1 MKLKQILIGGVLA
14 GILIEV
20 ISMAISW
27 LAQSIWDYDVLKLLG
42 MRETATDPIAILY
55 FVYPWVLGFA
65 LVCVYS
71 YFEKALEGNYVAKGW
86 KFGLLMWIV
95 VSISSAFLVFASMD
109 YPVGFTV
116 NSVIGP
122 LIYMLVTG
130 IVIAKIFDWTK

>member
-1 MKLKQILIGGVLA
+1 MKLKQILIGGILA
-14 GILIEV
+14 GIVIEV
-20 ISMAISW
+20 ISMAVSW
-27 LAQSIWDYDVLKLLG
+27 LAQSIWNYDVLKLAG
-42 MRETATDPIAILY
+42 MRTINDPVSILF

-109 YPVGFTV
+109 YPIGFTV
-116 NSVIGP
+116 NSLIGP

>member
-14 GILIEV
+14 GIVIEV
-20 ISMAISW
+20 ISMTVSW
-27 LAQSIWDYDVLKLLG
+27 LAQSIWNYDVLELAG
-42 MRETATDPIAILY
+42 MRTINDPVSILF

-71 YFEKALEGNYVAKGW
+71 YFEKALEGNYIAKGW
-86 KFGLLMWIV
+86 KFGLLMWVV

-109 YPVGFTV
+109 YPIGFTV
-116 NSVIGP
+116 NSIIGP

-130 IVIAKIFDWTK
+130 IVVAKIFDWAK

>member
-14 GILIEV
+14 GIVIEV
-20 ISMAISW
+20 ISMAFSW
-27 LAQSIWDYDVLKLLG
+27 LAQSIWNYDVLKLAG
-42 MRETATDPIAILY
+42 MRPVTDPVSILF

-71 YFEKALEGNYVAKGW
+71 YFEKALEGNYIAKGW
-86 KFGLLMWIV
+86 KFGLLMWVV

-109 YPVGFTV
+109 YSIGFTA

-130 IVIAKIFDWTK
+130 VVIAKIFDWMK

>member
-1 MKLKQILIGGVLA
+1 MKLKQILIGGILA
-14 GILIEV
+14 GIVIEV
-20 ISMAISW
+20 ISLAFSW
-27 LAQSIWDYDVLKLLG
+27 LAQSIWQYDVMKLAG
-42 MRETATDPIAILY
+42 MRPITDPIAVLF
-55 FVYPWVLGFA
+55 FVYPWVIGFA

-71 YFEKALEGNYVAKGW
+71 YFEKALDGNYITKGW

-109 YPVGFTV
+109 YPIGFAV

>member
-1 MKLKQILIGGVLA
+1 MKLKQILIGGILA
-14 GILIEV
+14 GIVIEV
-20 ISMAISW
+20 ISMAFSR
-27 LAQSIWDYDVLKLLG
+27 LAQSIWNYDVLKLAG
-42 MRETATDPIAILY
+42 MRPTTDPVAILF

-71 YFEKALEGNYVAKGW
+71 YFEKALEGNYIVKGW
-86 KFGLLMWIV
+86 KFGLLMWVV

-109 YPVGFTV
+109 YSIGFTA

-130 IVIAKIFDWTK
+130 VVIAKIFDWMK

>member
-20 ISMAISW
+20 ISMTFSW
-27 LAQSIWDYDVLKLLG
+27 LAQSIWNYDVLKLAG
-42 MRETATDPIAILY
+42 MRPINDPICILF
-55 FVYPWVLGFA
+55 FVYPWVIGFA

-71 YFEKALEGNYVAKGW
+71 YFEKALEGNYIAKGW
-86 KFGLLMWIV
+86 KFGLLMWVV
-95 VSISSAFLVFASMD
+95 VSISSAFLVFASMT
-109 YPVGFTV
+109 YPIGFTV

-130 IVIAKIFDWTK
+130 IVIAKIFDWMK

>member
-1 MKLKQILIGGVLA
+1 MKLKQILVGGILA
-14 GILIEV
+14 GVVIEV
-20 ISMAISW
+20 ISMAVSW
-27 LAQSIWDYDVLKLLG
+27 LAQSIWQYDVMKLAG
-42 MRETATDPIAILY
+42 MRSIDDPVCILY
-55 FVYPWVLGFA
+55 FVYPWVIGFA

-95 VSISSAFLVFASMD
+95 VSIPSAFLVFASMD
-109 YPVGFTV
+109 YPIGFTV

-130 IVIAKIFDWTK
+130 IVVAKTFDWMK

>member
-1 MKLKQILIGGVLA
+1 MKLKQILIGGILA
-14 GILIEV
+14 GIVIEV
-20 ISMAISW
+20 ISLAFSW
-27 LAQSIWDYDVLKLLG
+27 LAQSIWQYKVLELPG
-42 MRETATDPIAILY
+42 MRTINDPVSILF

-86 KFGLLMWIV
+86 KFGLLMWVV

-109 YPVGFTV
+109 YPIGFTV
-116 NSVIGP
+116 NSIIGP